1 MSFRIQSSNGISFA
15 KSRTE
20 LIAKLKELRSGGSIV
35 FLIQQIYTPPVKA
48 TA

>member
-1 MSFRIQSSNGISFA
+1 MTFRIQSSSGISFA

-20 LIAKLKELRSGGSIV
+20 LTAKIKELRSVGSII
-35 FLIQQIYTPPVKA
+35 FLIQQIYTPRVK